1 MTNLITYAY
10 SYYYIVLILQ
20 GICVFHSVRK
30 GNQAKWIWI
39 ILVFSFVGCIVY
51 ICTEIIKRR
60 HVNSIQSGVINIVN
74 PSGRIKELE
83 KKFNFSDTF
92 ATRTALADAYLES
105 GMHEK
110 AIELYEPALNGL
122 FSNNEHVVN
131 QLILAYYHVKRYA
144 DVVRIAPRIENTLNF
159 QKSKANLLYAL
170 SLEQVGNLNE
180 AEKQFMNMN
189 HRFSNFEARYNYGEF
204 LLRDK
209 REDHAAL
216 IFQDILDEAQHM
228 NRNEKGRSVIW
239 IEKAKVARTRL
250 GQKV

>member
-1 MTNLITYAY
+1 MSNLLTYAY

-20 GICVFHSVRK
+20 GICVFHSIRK

-39 ILVFSFVGCIVY
+39 IIMVPLIGCVIY

-60 HVNSIQSGVINIVN
+60 HVNSIQSGVVSIVN
-74 PSGRIKELE
+74 PGGRIKDLE

-105 GMHEK
+105 GMYDK
-110 AIELYEPALNGL
+110 AIELYEPALHGL
-122 FSNNEHVVN
+122 FHNNEHVVS
-131 QLILAYYHVKRYA
+131 QLILAYYYVKRYA
-144 DVVRIAPRIENTLNF
+144 DVVKIAPRIANTMNF
-159 QKSKANLLYAL
+159 SKSKTNLLYAL

-189 HRFSNFEARYNYGEF
+189 HRFSNFEARYTYGEF

-228 NRNEKGRSVIW
+228 NRNEKGRSVVW
-239 IEKAKVARTRL
+239 IGKAKSAYSKLKQRV
-250 GQKV
+250 